1 MCVRVCVCVMSAL
14 KALFDAHKDALGWGD
29 KQIKFV

>member
-1 MCVRVCVCVMSAL
+1 VDALHAELLEAL